1 MCTVAERE
9 GGREG
14 GRGILENTMCTVA
27 EREGERERKVWQR
40 EMLGITHSDSAVPT
54 TIRSIGMSLCTCT
67 CMSLHSS
74 AIAIGVGAEDVHEPC
89 TVLCGTSRYNLLQSG
104 TSLVSSC
111 MCSDTGSTI
120 HLRVPSR
127 EQFIIERGEVVQ

>member
-54 TIRSIGMSLCTCT
+54 TIRSIGMSLCTC
-67 CMSLHSS
+67 MSLHSS
-74 AIAIGVGAEDVHEPC
+74 AIAIGLGLRMFMNHVLSCVGHP
-89 TVLCGTSRYNLLQSG
+89 GTICCNPGHRSSLHACAVTQVALF
-104 TSLVSSC
+104 TSEYHRESS
-111 MCSDTGSTI
+111 SS
-120 HLRVPSR
+120 
-127 EQFIIERGEVVQ
+127 